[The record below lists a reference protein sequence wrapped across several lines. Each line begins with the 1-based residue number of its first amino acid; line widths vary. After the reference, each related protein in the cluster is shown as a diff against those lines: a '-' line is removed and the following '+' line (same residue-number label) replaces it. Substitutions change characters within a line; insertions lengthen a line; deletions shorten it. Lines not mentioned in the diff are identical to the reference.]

1 MKTITFILAL
11 GATML
16 VPNTNNL
23 NSDDYRKASCSV
35 TIGNVTFTHTVGCFL
50 CGEDRAERRCQRKLN
65 ELVALVTENPDCECL

>member
-35 TIGNVTFTHTVGCFL
+35 TIGNVTFTHTVRLFFMW
-50 CGEDRAERRCQRKLN
+50 
-65 ELVALVTENPDCECL
+65 